1 MVSLYSH
8 CYVYYRRLDLK
19 EQPWFEIVDLTQPGT
34 TFDDFKAD
42 VVAKL
47 QHTTD
52 GEAEP
57 VVEARVPVKAT
68 PSVVEARV
76 PVKATPSV
84 VEARVPVK
92 ATPSVVEATV
102 PVKDTTPVDG
112 PSLAESQ
119 LKNGEGTSS
128 VHVTT
133 TENHGMLHIYTKT
146 YVCVCVLTFV
156 ML

>member
-1 MVSLYSH
+1 M
-8 CYVYYRRLDLK
+8 
-19 EQPWFEIVDLTQPGT
+19 DLTQPGT

-52 GEAEP
+52 GEAE
-57 VVEARVPVKAT
+57 
-68 PSVVEARV
+68 
-76 PVKATPSV
+76 SV

-102 PVKDTTPVDG
+102 PVKETTPVDG
-112 PSLAESQ
+112 SSLAESQ
-119 LKNGEGTSS
+119 PKNGEGTSS

-133 TENHGMLHIYTKT
+133 TENHGMLHVYTKSH
-146 YVCVCVLTFV
+146 VCVIA
-156 ML
+156 